1 MLAKDFDNLVA
12 EEIEASVE
20 MLKAKAAE
28 YASDTDRLS
37 NFKTAAAL
45 RGVSPADA
53 LMGML
58 AKHMVSVADMVK
70 TPNDYAPA
78 TWDEK
83 LRDVR
88 NYTILLKGVLIDMG
102 VMIPNSYKNP
112 IFLCSK
118 CEGRLP
124 SEMIEISSDGRC
136 LGCGRIIG

>member
-1 MLAKDFDNLVA
+1 MKADAFDKIV
-12 EEIEASVE
+12 EEELQATVD
-20 MLKAKAAE
+20 MLKSKASE
-28 YASDTDRLS
+28 YATGEDRLS

-70 TPNDYAPA
+70 TPNDYTPA
-78 TWDEK
+78 IWDEK

-102 VMIPNSYKNP
+102 VMAGPSLDL
-112 IFLCSK
+112 LCPF
-118 CEGRLP
+118 CDGRLKRELIP
-124 SEMIEISSDGRC
+124 IDSDSGRC
-136 LGCGRIIG
+136 LHCGKLVQP

>member
-1 MLAKDFDNLVA
+1 MKADAFDKIV
-12 EEIEASVE
+12 EEELQATVD
-20 MLKAKAAE
+20 MLKSKANE
-28 YASDTDRLS
+28 YATDGDRLS

-70 TPNDYAPA
+70 TPNDYTPA
-78 TWDEK
+78 IWDEK

-88 NYTILLKGVLIDMG
+88 NYTILLKGVLVDMG
-102 VMIPNSYKNP
+102 VMIPNRYKDP
-112 IFLCSK
+112 TSICSK

-124 SEMIEISSDGRC
+124 SELIEVSADGKC
-136 LGCGRIIG
+136 LGCGRMVR

>member
-12 EEIEASVE
+12 EEFEASVE

-28 YASDTDRLS
+28 YASDSDRLS

-70 TPNDYAPA
+70 TPNDFRPD

-102 VMIPNSYKNP
+102 VY
-112 IFLCSK
+112 
-118 CEGRLP
+118 
-124 SEMIEISSDGRC
+124 
-136 LGCGRIIG
+136 